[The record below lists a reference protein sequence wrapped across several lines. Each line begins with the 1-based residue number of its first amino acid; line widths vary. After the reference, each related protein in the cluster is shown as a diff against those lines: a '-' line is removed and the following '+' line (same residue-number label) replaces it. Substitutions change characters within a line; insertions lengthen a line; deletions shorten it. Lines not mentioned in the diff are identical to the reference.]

1 MLGFV
6 KRSGEFKDSYTFR
19 TLYLSPKLEYVSCVW
34 RNFYEVHVSRIER
47 MQRKFVRYA
56 LRGLGWTEMHD
67 LPPYVNRCALIRLE
81 TVTRRRSDA
90 CLMFAFDVLS
100 GRVGYHQTCCFLST

>member
-1 MLGFV
+1 V
-6 KRSGEFKDSYTFR
+6 
-19 TLYLSPKLEYVSCVW
+19 SPKLEYASCVW
-34 RNFYEVHVSRIER
+34 RNFYDVHVNRIER

-81 TVTRRRSDA
+81 TV